1 MKDDHIADAGN
12 MVPTE
17 WVATATNAYWLDVGG
32 NTESGITAAIAA
44 VAPLIAA
51 QERERCAAI
60 AENHEWFV
68 GGIGTKAP
76 GSGQASAIAAA
87 IRAVAPLT
95 TAAEPERCYE
105 IAPTL
110 VKIERAICCPSG
122 TCTSPNNCYAEDHTR
137 SYPVQIQDA
146 AKAVAKLYRGD

>member
-1 MKDDHIADAGN
+1 MKDDHIADVGK

-17 WVATATNAYWLDVGG
+17 WVTTATNAYWLDVGG
-32 NTESGITAAIAA
+32 SAVSGIAAAIAA
-44 VAPLIAA
+44 VALLIAA

-76 GSGQASAIAAA
+76 GSGQAKTIAAA
-87 IRAVAPLT
+87 IRAAAPLT
-95 TAAEPERCYE
+95 TAAKPEQRYE
-105 IAPTL
+105 IAPPL
-110 VKIERAICCPSG
+110 VEIERAICCPSG

>member
-12 MVPTE
+12 IVPTE
-17 WVATATNAYWLDVGG
+17 WVTTATNAYWLDVGG
-32 NTESGITAAIAA
+32 STVSGIAAAIAA
-44 VAPLIAA
+44 VALLIAA

-76 GSGQASAIAAA
+76 GSGQAKAIAAA
-87 IRAVAPLT
+87 IRAAAPLT
-95 TAAEPERCYE
+95 TAAEPEQRYE

-122 TCTSPNNCYAEDHTR
+122 TCTSPNNCYAEDRTR

-146 AKAVAKLYRGD
+146 AKAVVKLYRGD

>member
-1 MKDDHIADAGN
+1 MKDDHIADAGK

-17 WVATATNAYWLDVGG
+17 WVTTATNAYWLDVGG

-44 VAPLIAA
+44 IAPLIAA
-51 QERERCAAI
+51 QERERC
-60 AENHEWFV
+60 
-68 GGIGTKAP
+68 
-76 GSGQASAIAAA
+76 
-87 IRAVAPLT
+87 
-95 TAAEPERCYE
+95 YE

-110 VKIERAICCPSG
+110 VEIERAICCPSG
-122 TCTSPNNCYAEDHTR
+122 TCTSPNNCYTEDHTR